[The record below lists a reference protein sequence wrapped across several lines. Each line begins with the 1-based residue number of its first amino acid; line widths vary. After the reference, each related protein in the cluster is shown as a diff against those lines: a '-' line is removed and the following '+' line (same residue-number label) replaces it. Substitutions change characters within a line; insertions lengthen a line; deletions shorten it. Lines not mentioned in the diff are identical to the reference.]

1 MNKFFKYIIT
11 FFILSNLL
19 FCQIRYIDEVFEN
32 TIKTENVV
40 YANAPDLPFLFFV
53 ESNTYDVNLDMDI
66 YEPEGDLETQRPV
79 MIFLY
84 SGAFFTGNN
93 ELDDMVAL
101 AESAAKRGYIAIAIN
116 YRLGLNIVSS
126 YSGERAV
133 YRGVQDLSAAIR
145 YIRHN
150 QDELR
155 INPDQI
161 FVWGSSAGAFIGLHL
176 AYSEDD
182 ERPASTYGQW
192 GDPDLGCIDC
202 EGNNLQYDSK
212 PNGVVGCWGAIGDLN
227 WIDAD
232 NQIPTILFHG
242 TADFIVPHNVGFP
255 FTANI
260 TLPIVNG
267 STAIAERLSELNIT
281 HEYYPAEGEGH
292 EYYGV
297 VGGTWVDGPNEYFY
311 EIQSQAYNFLY
322 NYIGSNIIGDIND
335 DELVN
340 VIDVLT
346 IVSSILNSEPYS
358 QNSDL
363 NNDGIIDILDIINI
377 VNIILGNN

>member
-1 MNKFFKYIIT
+1 MRNYYFIFVIQ
-11 FFILSNLL
+11 FFISTI
-19 FCQIRYIDEVFEN
+19 FCQIRYIDEIFEH
-32 TIKTENVV
+32 TIKTEDVV

-53 ESNTYDVNLDMDI
+53 ESNTYDVDLDMDI
-66 YEPEGDLETQRPV
+66 YEPEGDSELQRPV

-101 AESAAKRGYIAIAIN
+101 AESAAKRGYVAIAIN

-145 YIRHN
+145 FIRHN
-150 QDELR
+150 QEELR
-155 INPDQI
+155 INPEQI

-182 ERPASTYGQW
+182 ERPESTYGQW

-202 EGNNLQYDSK
+202 EGNNFQFNSK
-212 PNGVVGCWGAIGDLN
+212 PNAVVSCWGAIGDLD
-227 WIDAD
+227 WIDEV

-267 STAIAERLSELNIT
+267 STAISERLTELNIT

-297 VGGTWVDGPNEYFY
+297 VGGTWVGGPNDYFF
-311 EIQSQAYNFLY
+311 EIQDQAYNFIY
-322 NYIGSNIIGDIND
+322 NFIGSNIIGDING

-358 QNSDL
+358 LNSDL
-363 NNDGIIDILDIINI
+363 NSDGIINVLDILNL
-377 VNIILGNN
+377 VSIILGDD